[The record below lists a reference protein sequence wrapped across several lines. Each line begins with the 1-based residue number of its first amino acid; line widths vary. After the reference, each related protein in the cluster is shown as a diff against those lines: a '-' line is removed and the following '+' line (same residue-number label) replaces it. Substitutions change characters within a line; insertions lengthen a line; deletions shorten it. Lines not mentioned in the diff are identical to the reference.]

1 MGACQKGWSRDPR
14 LMPLLLL
21 WFLGASHSFTFRVE
35 HVAGRDNSTA
45 DTLSRLQL
53 ERFRALQ
60 PTARPTPTRAP
71 AAIREFLAS
80 PTDDCRAATG
90 YAI

>member
-1 MGACQKGWSRDPR
+1 MELLGCILDTNALTISLPDRKVQDIIQALRTVRRSRK
-14 LMPLLLL
+14 
-21 WFLGASHSFTFRVE
+21 
-35 HVAGRDNSTA
+35 
-45 DTLSRLQL
+45 L

-71 AAIREFLAS
+71 AAIRKFLAN
-80 PTDDCRAATG
+80 PTEDCRAATG